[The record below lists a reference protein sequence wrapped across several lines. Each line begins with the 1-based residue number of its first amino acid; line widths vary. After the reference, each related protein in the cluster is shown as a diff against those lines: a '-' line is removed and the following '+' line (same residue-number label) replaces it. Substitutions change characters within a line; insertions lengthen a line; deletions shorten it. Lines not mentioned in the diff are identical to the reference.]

1 MSIARSYLE
10 VNSNLRE
17 NASTTYPSDCII
29 HSNLTLGGRY
39 ALKSILLPITYHNV
53 NANNNTIYFTDTGGA
68 RTCQLPIGYYS
79 QLPDFAAAVATAM
92 TAAGAGVVTCSVSS
106 RTNVLT
112 VTNTVAFSFTFGSN
126 KANSAGRLMGIVAD
140 TATALSQSGSQTM
153 NLNSTSCY
161 NFIIDGASSEVVGM
175 DGSRCTFKI
184 PATTA
189 TPNEVYYEPSEQ
201 FPIIFTLT
209 STKVLRIRIM
219 DDQFRILNNMRSDFY
234 MMLQKDM

>member
-1 MSIARSYLE
+1 MSIPRTYLE
-10 VNSNLRE
+10 VNSNVRV
-17 NASTTYPSDCII
+17 NPSTTFPSDCTI
-29 HSNLTLGGRY
+29 HTQLTLSGTY
-39 ALKSILLPITYHNV
+39 ELKSILLPVTYHNV

-68 RTCQLPIGYYS
+68 RICQLPIGYYS
-79 QLPDFAAAVATAM
+79 QLPDFASAVATAM

-112 VTNTVAFSFTFGSN
+112 VSNTVAFNFTFGSN
-126 KANSAGRLMGIVAD
+126 KVNSAGKLMGFVAD
-140 TATALSQSGSQTM
+140 TDTALSQTGTQTM

-161 NFIIDGASSEVVGM
+161 NFIIDDASSEVVGM

-201 FPIIFTLT
+201 FPIRFTLT

-234 MMLQKDM
+234 MMLQKDV

>member
-1 MSIARSYLE
+1 MSISRTYLE
-10 VNSNLRE
+10 VNSNLRV
-17 NASTTYPSDCII
+17 NPSTTFPSDCTI
-29 HSNLTLGGRY
+29 HTQLTLSGTY
-39 ALKSILLPITYHNV
+39 AVKSILLPVTYHNV
-53 NANNNTIYFTDTGGA
+53 NANNSTIYFTDTGGA
-68 RTCQLPIGYYS
+68 RACQLPNGYYS
-79 QLPDFAAAVATAM
+79 QLSDLASAIATAM

-112 VTNTVAFSFTFGSN
+112 VSNTVAFNFTFGSN
-126 KANSAGRLMGIVAD
+126 KANSAGRLMGFIAD
-140 TATALSQSGSQTM
+140 TDTALSQTGTQTM

-161 NFIIDGASSEVVGM
+161 NFIIDDASSEVVGM

-201 FPIIFTLT
+201 FPIRFTLT

-234 MMLQKDM
+234 MILQKDM

>member
-1 MSIARSYLE
+1 MSISRTYLE

-17 NASTTYPSDCII
+17 NSSTTYPSDCII
-29 HSNLTLGGRY
+29 HSKLTPSGTY
-39 ALKSILLPITYHNV
+39 ALKSILLPVTYHNV
-53 NANNNTIYFTDTGGA
+53 NVNNNTIYFTDTGGV

-92 TAAGAGVVTCSVSS
+92 TAVSAGVVTCSVSS

-112 VTNTVAFSFTFGSN
+112 VSNTVAFSFTFGSN
-126 KANSAGRLMGIVAD
+126 KVNSAGRLMGFIAD
-140 TATALSQSGSQTM
+140 TATATSQSGTQTM

-161 NFIIDGASSEVVGM
+161 NFLIDDASSEVVGM

-201 FPIIFTLT
+201 FPIVFTLT

-234 MMLQKDM
+234 MMLQKDL

>member
-1 MSIARSYLE
+1 MSIPRTYLE
-10 VNSNLRE
+10 VNSNVRV
-17 NASTTYPSDCII
+17 NPSTTFPSDCTI
-29 HSNLTLGGRY
+29 HTQLTLSGRY
-39 ALKSILLPITYHNV
+39 ALKSILLPVTYHNV

-79 QLPDFAAAVATAM
+79 QLSDLAAAVATAM

-112 VTNTVAFSFTFGSN
+112 VINTVAFSFTFGSN
-126 KANSAGRLMGIVAD
+126 KLNSAGKLMGIVSD
-140 TATALSQSGSQTM
+140 TATALSQSGTQTM

-161 NFIIDGASSEVVGM
+161 NFIIDDASSEVVGM

-201 FPIIFTLT
+201 FPIRFTLT

-234 MMLQKDM
+234 MMLQKDV